1 MIPNFELKNIKMAIN
16 NHGVQFYKLNPFAHT
31 PTRAHPTDAGIDIRT
46 SMGCVIPAGGMENL
60 RTGLGVRLPYG
71 TFGALF
77 SRSSL
82 AKKKLRVEAGII
94 DVGYTGEVTVLLHNW
109 GTEDYEVKNGDAVA
123 QMCIINADITP
134 FETFHGPVPVD
145 DPNGRNTGGF
155 GSSGRTAQQHTSV
168 TRFYR
173 SDSRPP
179 KPPRSLFLDINKA
192 RALAKIER
200 DNDSSDFDDEDD
212 GRKFSY
218 GAGFG
223 SHDSWTRKDAPN

>member
-1 MIPNFELKNIKMAIN
+1 MAIN

-31 PTRAHPTDAGIDIRT
+31 PTRAHPTDAGIDIRAII
-46 SMGCVIPAGGMENL
+46 GCVIPPGGMENM
-60 RTGLGVRLPYG
+60 RTGLGVRLPLG

-77 SRSSL
+77 SRSSM

-109 GTEDYEVKNGDAVA
+109 GTEDYEVKNGDAIA

-134 FETFHGPVPVD
+134 FETFTGPVPVD
-145 DPNGRNTGGF
+145 NPNGRNTGGF
-155 GSSGRTAQQHTSV
+155 GSSGRTAQQQRDLELGLTPRGGFHSSGG
-168 TRFYR
+168 RR
-173 SDSRPP
+173 RP
-179 KPPRSLFLDINKA
+179 LMGLDIKTA
-192 RALAKIER
+192 TDFAKIEQ
-200 DNDSSDFDDEDD
+200 DNNSSDLDDKDD

-218 GAGFG
+218 GARFG